1 MGIRGHRYTCIIQGA
16 NRLGA
21 CALARPRTFREV
33 LARVNLHFLE
43 LPDWLFRFS
52 SLAGEIGVADCG
64 RLQGSFGRHFECARV
79 RISVGTLGS
88 ATGDS
93 RRVRDGLR
101 AITKRFGAR
110 RNPRRTMRSED
121 TTKCSSNDFLFTCSD
136 TAVPRKV
143 RYCTERRRAQLCVV
157 GGVRHPSNFCTD
169 RRYHW

>member
-1 MGIRGHRYTCIIQGA
+1 MRGLERS
-16 NRLGA
+16 
-21 CALARPRTFREV
+21 EV

-88 ATGDS
+88 AIGDS
-93 RRVRDGLR
+93 RGVRDGLR

-110 RNPRRTMRSED
+110 QNPRRTMRSED
-121 TTKCSSNDFLFTCSD
+121 TTKCSSNDSLFTCSD

-143 RYCTERRRAQLCVV
+143 RYCTERRRAQLCAGTGDRTWSADMGRQYIDTQS
-157 GGVRHPSNFCTD
+157 GGTSEAAQGKSGMHKLRV
-169 RRYHW
+169 